1 MAFEGLSM
9 SNIGDI
15 TTCND
20 LFLVVNDNQIK
31 NVYDIFALK
40 GDAASVSNTIS
51 TLDTATI
58 TKLQDLANNVTALT
72 SFDSYINT
80 QLALKS
86 IISNVYYQG
95 TVNSILNNYYTSNT
109 SNTLFYTKPNLDNLL
124 LPINNIPLD
133 SSFMN
138 ISINCDSDVIS
149 IVSGDTMT

>member
-9 SNIGDI
+9 SNMHDI
-15 TTCND
+15 TCND

-40 GDAASVSNTIS
+40 GDVASVANTIS

-72 SFDSYINT
+72 NFDSYVNT

-86 IISNVYYQG
+86 NISDVYYQG

-109 SNTLFYTKPNLDNLL
+109 SNTLFYTKTNVDNLL
-124 LPINNIPLD
+124 ATYYTKTQSSNLYVPWNEWRYTIPEIILQT
-133 SSFMN
+133 N
-138 ISINCDSDVIS
+138 
-149 IVSGDTMT
+149 